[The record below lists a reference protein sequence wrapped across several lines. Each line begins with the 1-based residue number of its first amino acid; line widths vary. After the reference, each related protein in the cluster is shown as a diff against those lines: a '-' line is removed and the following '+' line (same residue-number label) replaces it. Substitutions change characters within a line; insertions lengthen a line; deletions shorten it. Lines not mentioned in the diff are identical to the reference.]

1 MQEYVRRAREGGMLR
16 YRGLMAIVVALVL
29 LPGMALA
36 EPVGTFTR
44 VEGPVDI
51 LRQSEIAAVKV
62 SVGDPVSM
70 GDAIRTK
77 RNGKAEIK
85 FRDET
90 VIQLAPETRITIDE
104 YSYGGAD
111 TREKGLIGLLR
122 GKVRAIVSKVKAAV
136 TPVSR
141 TDASFNIKTPT
152 AIAGVKGS
160 ELIVYYERGVT
171 GVIFITGEGFIYNH
185 TRPDKVVP
193 VRGGQASFLLRG
205 DDHPLDAQPV
215 ADSFIAPY
223 LRDFPGSGPG
233 ATPDGT
239 QLPFGT
245 QQTQADQPDAVSVS
259 VVGPN
264 STYPALANIS
274 LVGDANLL
282 ATSLTAPIIVAEWS
296 IIQPTAPLIPVTE
309 TLPQLLPTPVSVV
322 VTIP

>member
-1 MQEYVRRAREGGMLR
+1 MLR
-16 YRGLMAIVVALVL
+16 YRGLTAVVIALVL
-29 LPGMALA
+29 LLPGITRA

-44 VEGPVDI
+44 IEGSVDI
-51 LRQSEIAAVKV
+51 LRPSEIAALKV

-90 VIQLAPETRITIDE
+90 VLQLAPETRITIDE
-104 YSYGGAD
+104 YSYRGTD

-160 ELIVYYERGVT
+160 EIIVYYERGVT
-171 GVIFITGEGFIYNH
+171 GVIFIEGHGFIYNH
-185 TRPDKVVP
+185 AKPDKVVP
-193 VRGGQASFLLRG
+193 VRGGQASFLLSG

-215 ADSFIAPY
+215 ADAFIAPY
-223 LRDFPGSGPG
+223 LKDFPGSGPG
-233 ATPDGT
+233 ATPDGA

-245 QQTQADQPDAVSVS
+245 QQTAADQPDAVSIS

-274 LVGDANLL
+274 LVGDSNLL

-296 IIQPTAPLIPVTE
+296 IIQPAPPLIPITE